1 MAASNLRVVPVGIL
15 TDRDEMPD
23 AQLEIAEKRIRD
35 LEFLVRRKD
44 LLLQELAA
52 KSQLEV
58 EQAQRNGRVAR
69 NSMRSEVRNLRDMVD
84 RLEGENRALLE
95 KPAAAVEVKTAAI
108 RKKLRREFEKLSRL
122 ARERGVE
129 EGEQKGREAHRQEVA
144 QLRDELYTAR
154 QNPRLPRD
162 LLEQVRY
169 LQTRLAGL
177 LSVPRVNRAGLTGR
191 DLELADAIGAGLE
204 GEERPAETEEP
215 ERYSGLEID

>member
-1 MAASNLRVVPVGIL
+1 MAASSLRVVPVGVL

-23 AQLEIAEKRIRD
+23 AQLEIANTRIHELEGQLKRMGQQHHDTAQHYRD
-35 LEFLVRRKD
+35 E
-44 LLLQELAA
+44 LLQRDRELRDIR
-52 KSQLEV
+52 E
-58 EQAQRNGRVAR
+58 RD
-69 NSMRSEVRNLRDMVD
+69 RSERILLRGEVT
-84 RLEGENRALLE
+84 RLQDENRALLE
-95 KPAAAVEVKTAAI
+95 KPTAAVEVKTAAI